1 MTSRT
6 ITWLFIDDQERRAR
20 EAIQRKLTLTHGSG
34 AAIATSS
41 YSAGP
46 QVPRYS
52 GARQFLGPLRQAFH
66 DGESF
71 VPHHIHLVQGGCGG
85 PGRHAEGLQGR
96 RGAESEVEQAAWE
109 TETKR
114 EQASLE
120 TARKRARDAIDLHAK
135 SAASM
140 RASARAEIGVLPPA
154 LARQQP
160 Y

>member
-1 MTSRT
+1 M
-6 ITWLFIDDQERRAR
+6 
-20 EAIQRKLTLTHGSG
+20 
-34 AAIATSS
+34 
-41 YSAGP
+41 
-46 QVPRYS
+46 PRYS

-71 VPHHIHLVQGGCGG
+71 VPHHIHLVQGACGG
-85 PGRHAEGLQGR
+85 AGRHAGGLQGR
-96 RGAESEVEQAAWE
+96 RAESEVEQAAWE
-109 TETKR
+109 TETIR
-114 EQASLE
+114 EQASVE